1 MAFAFA
7 RILAASSFVAT
18 NRNAM
23 FRLWL
28 AGISGLPD
36 RFAIPSYF
44 LEINYLNKYMA
55 CQALLWGFCSHSET

>member
-36 RFAIPSYF
+36 RFAIPPYF
-44 LEINYLNKYMA
+44 LGIN
-55 CQALLWGFCSHSET
+55 